1 MHKLKLDP
9 EMLAVESFTMDA
21 GDGATRGTV
30 NARGDTAD
38 AGDTDLDILTCA
50 GSCPGDCDGIQLLTQ
65 DGRETC
71 TYSCPGKCFNT
82 NLAATQCGS

>member
-1 MHKLKLDP
+1 MPKLKLHP
-9 EMLAVESFTMDA
+9 EMLAVESFTIDS
-21 GDGATRGTV
+21 GAAAPRGTV

-38 AGDTDLDILTCA
+38 AGETDLDLLTCA
-50 GSCPGDCDGIQLLTQ
+50 GSCPGECDGVQVLTY

-82 NLAATQCGS
+82 NLAATQCC